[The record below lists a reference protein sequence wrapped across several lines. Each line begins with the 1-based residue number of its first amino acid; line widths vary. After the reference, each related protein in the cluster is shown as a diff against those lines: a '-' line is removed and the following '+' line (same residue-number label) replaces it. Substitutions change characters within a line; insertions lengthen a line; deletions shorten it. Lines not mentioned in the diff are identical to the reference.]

1 MFTTNDLL
9 KAMNL
14 SIGDKIKLNDI
25 VYTITTIDNK
35 IICKSDTTTKK
46 LSAFVDTDYTK
57 LSTVGD
63 TMCEGDCEK
72 CPLYAI
78 CVCDEYGDTLY
89 NILDSYEIAR
99 YDKEMYDMLIK
110 RLNKEIE

>member
-9 KAMNL
+9 KSMKL
-14 SIGDKIKLNDI
+14 SIGDKIKLNGI

-35 IICKSDTTTKK
+35 IVCKSDTTTKK
-46 LSAFVDTDYTK
+46 LSTFIDTDYVK

-63 TMCEGDCEK
+63 TMCEGNCEK

-78 CVCDEYGDTLY
+78 CLCDGYIDTLY
-89 NILDSYEIAR
+89 NILNSYEIKQ
-99 YDKEMYDMLIK
+99 YDREIYDILIN

>member
-9 KAMNL
+9 KAMKL
-14 SIGDKIKLNDI
+14 SIGDKIRLNNI
-25 VYTITTIDNK
+25 IYTITTIDGK

-46 LSAFVDTDYTK
+46 LSAFIDTDYTK
-57 LSTVGD
+57 VSTVGD
-63 TMCEGDCEK
+63 TKCKGNCEE

-78 CVCDEYGDTLY
+78 CVCDEDGDILY
-89 NILDSYEIAR
+89 NILENYEIKR
-99 YDKEMYDMLIK
+99 YDKEIYNILIN